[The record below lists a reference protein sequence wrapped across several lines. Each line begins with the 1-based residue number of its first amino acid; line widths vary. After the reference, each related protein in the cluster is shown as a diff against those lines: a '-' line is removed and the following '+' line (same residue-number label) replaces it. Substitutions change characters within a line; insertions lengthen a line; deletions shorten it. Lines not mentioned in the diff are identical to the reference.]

1 MNRNNKIN
9 KLIILLTM
17 ILICLI
23 ILVIYNYNI
32 KQSNSKQVTQQIN
45 KAKELNS
52 YDSKV
57 QQLKMKFQQT
67 NELLV
72 LEGTADIN
80 CIYDNS
86 NVLNIQDDKLS
97 FLYKKF
103 KELQIRQIDVNT
115 QYNFGF
121 TYNLS
126 DLQIN
131 KNNNKINIILSDSNL
146 NLKYVEENKN
156 KTVLTDE
163 IHILA
168 SNFTPQEVNEVM
180 DITKT
185 KVTNSIQSKSNIREQ
200 AMNNT
205 KKNIEKFAKDLDI
218 DDVNIEIK
226 MQGIIENNDSD
237 ISNIQIK

>member
-1 MNRNNKIN
+1 
-9 KLIILLTM
+9 
-17 ILICLI
+17 
-23 ILVIYNYNI
+23 
-32 KQSNSKQVTQQIN
+32 
-45 KAKELNS
+45 
-52 YDSKV
+52 
-57 QQLKMKFQQT
+57 MKFQQT